1 MNPTQNLE
9 AALQES
15 QLALPLEVSMMPEV
29 EPMGRWAR
37 VAHQMMYESNPWML
51 LKLHEEGRLIEH
63 LNEQGEELSVQVQKL
78 AKEWRLQ
85 NPLSPTA
92 QHLERTAWLNQAKS
106 YATEVQL
113 NSLSEKIV
121 SLREQYLGTAI
132 H

>member
-1 MNPTQNLE
+1 MNPTLNLE

-37 VAHQMMYESNPWML
+37 VVHQMMYESNPWMM
-51 LKLHEEGRLIEH
+51 LKLHKEGRLIGY
-63 LNEQGEELSVQVQKL
+63 LNDQGEELSDQVLKL
-78 AKEWRLQ
+78 AKEWRLL
-85 NPLSPTA
+85 NPLSQTA

-113 NSLSEKIV
+113 NNLSEKIV
-121 SLREQYLGTAI
+121 SLRDQYQGTAV